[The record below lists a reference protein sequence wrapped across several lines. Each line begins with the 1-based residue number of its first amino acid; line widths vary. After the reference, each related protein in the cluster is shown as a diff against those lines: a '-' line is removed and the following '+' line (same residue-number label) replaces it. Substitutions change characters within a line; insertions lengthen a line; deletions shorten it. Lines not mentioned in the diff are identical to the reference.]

1 MCCYAVCRTVVIPM
15 RECVFSKEL
24 KVNVAEME
32 ARHTKER
39 EADPNRHP
47 KRIQWKCYRV
57 FILVLSIK

>member
-1 MCCYAVCRTVVIPM
+1 M